1 MAITALSSAL
11 QGIASMRAVLKLE
24 QIGVGCGERYQGYL
38 GRDKSKPWVA
48 RLTGLDEQYG
58 FKRDFMRAPCD
69 YSRASGTGARG
80 IYKYYALEPG
90 IYEVNERTSWK
101 SVRRYFIQVHDD
113 ATYTE
118 IGHEQVMSWLQSDT
132 SE

>member
-1 MAITALSSAL
+1 
-11 QGIASMRAVLKLE
+11 MRAVLKLE
-24 QIGVGCGERYQGYL
+24 QIGMDCGERYQSYL
-38 GRDKSKPWVA
+38 GRNKSKPWVA

-58 FKRDFMRAPCD
+58 FSRQFMHAPCD

-80 IYKYYALEPG
+80 VYKYYALEPG

-101 SVRRYFIQVHDD
+101 SVRRYFIRVSDN

-118 IGHEQVMSWLQSDT
+118 IGHEEVIARLTPPDPANLGWD
-132 SE
+132 